1 MTGHTNQSVVLCVV
15 CYSCVSLSHCPALHR
30 CSQTYSIISVSHF
43 FVLCYTDMT
52 GYASQSVICLV
63 LCYTCT
69 LQIWQHISVSLLY
82 FWPCVTLT
90 DTTAHISQ
98 SVIFLALSQIWQHI
112 SASLSYFWPCVT
124 VMTRWRVS
132 QRAMGR
138 VQHASHPSDHSAWS
152 VASQTVDPA
161 QWTQTSAVMW
171 PVNKALMV
179 WGHFRIASL
188 PVTQSLRR
196 KSVR

>member
-1 MTGHTNQSVVLCVV
+1 MTGHTNQSVVLCVM
-15 CYSCVSLSHCPALHR
+15 CYSCVSLSHCPALHS
-30 CSQTYSIISVSHF
+30 CSQTYSIVSVSHLC
-43 FVLCYTDMT
+43 VLCYTDMT

-69 LQIWQHISVSLLY
+69 LQIWQHIS
-82 FWPCVTLT
+82 
-90 DTTAHISQ
+90 
-98 SVIFLALSQIWQHI
+98 
-112 SASLSYFWPCVT
+112 ASLSYFWPCVT

-132 QRAMGR
+132 QRAMGC